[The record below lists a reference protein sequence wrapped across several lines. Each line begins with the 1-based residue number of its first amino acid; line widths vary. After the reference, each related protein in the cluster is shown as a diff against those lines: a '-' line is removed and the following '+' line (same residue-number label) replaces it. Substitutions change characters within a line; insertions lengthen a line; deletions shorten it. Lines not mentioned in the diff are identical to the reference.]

1 MIEKNGSVKSDK
13 YPYEEISVIG
23 KGLWLARGKEGL
35 VVAKHVKCPQL
46 DIKTVFEWLKLKKF
60 KLRSVPYVV

>member
-1 MIEKNGSVKSDK
+1 MHAPLLSEKLKERNKWWQIKLIEKNGSVKSDK

-35 VVAKHVKCPQL
+35 VVAKHVKCP
-46 DIKTVFEWLKLKKF
+46 
-60 KLRSVPYVV
+60 